1 MSRPARLQLSL
12 AIEPLP
18 LKAPFR
24 IAGYSFEAMP
34 ALTAILSDKHCYG
47 RGEASGVYY
56 LDDTP
61 SSMLAT
67 LESCRET
74 IEAGIDRK
82 RLRTLLPPGGARN
95 AIDCALW
102 ELQAQRENRPVWE
115 LAGLSGTWPLLTA
128 FTLGADAPDTVAAGA
143 RAYTHARLLK
153 LKLDGAVDTDIA
165 RIAAARSA
173 RLDVRLAVDANQAY
187 TLASIEPLIAALVEH
202 DVSLLE
208 QPFARGREADMDD
221 LDCPI
226 DVAADESLQG
236 LDDVD
241 ALHGRFDVLN
251 IKLDKCGGLTEALLI
266 VARARELGMKLMVGN
281 MLGTSWAA
289 APGYVLGHLCDV
301 VDLDGPTFLA
311 GDRARSVTYRDGCIH
326 CPGDVWGGAIADAAP
341 AHAAVD
347 AASPFDDLHTGS
359 RP

>member
-1 MSRPARLQLSL
+1 MSQPARLQLSL

-24 IAGYSFEAMP
+24 IAGYCFDAMP
-34 ALTAILSDKHCYG
+34 ALTAILGDERGYG

-61 SSMLAT
+61 ASMLAT

-74 IEAGIDRK
+74 IESGIDRDA
-82 RLRTLLPPGGARN
+82 LRTLLPAGGARN

-102 ELQAQRENRPVWE
+102 ELQSQRERRPVWA
-115 LAGLSGTWPLLTA
+115 LAGLSAARPRVTA
-128 FTLGADAPDTVAAGA
+128 FTLGADDPATVAACA
-143 RAYTHARLLK
+143 RAYAQARVLK
-153 LKLDGAVDTDIA
+153 LKLDGVVDADIA
-165 RIAAARSA
+165 RIAAVRGARPEVS
-173 RLDVRLAVDANQAY
+173 LAVDANQAY
-187 TLASIEPLIAALVEH
+187 TLASIEPLIAALADHRV
-202 DVSLLE
+202 VLLE

-236 LDDVD
+236 LSEID

-251 IKLDKCGGLTEALLI
+251 LKLDKCGGLTEALLI
-266 VARARELGMKLMVGN
+266 AARARELGMKLMVGN

-289 APGYVLGHLCDV
+289 APAFVLAQWCDV

-311 GDRARSVTYRDGCIH
+311 GDRARAVVYRDGCIH
-326 CPGDVWGGAIADAAP
+326 CPDEVWGGGI
-341 AHAAVD
+341 VD
-347 AASPFDDLHTGS
+347 AATHASSKLISSAATAAPL
-359 RP
+359 R